1 MAEVEM
7 RGLARWCLVLLL
19 GSAAGWAQV
28 NADRIPQVIV
38 SGSRFNESY
47 EAGRAIGATIISAA
61 DIRASGV
68 TSVYE
73 ALRQLG
79 GVHTRSSLSGTSD
92 DTIDLRGF
100 GVTGD
105 QNTLVLIDGLRVS
118 ENELQS
124 ARLSAIPLNAIERI
138 EILRGGGA
146 VLYGGGAT
154 AGVVNV
160 ITRGTTADGQA
171 FNLFALTGSYR
182 TQELRAGASVTGQSV
197 AIDMAVN
204 RASSE
209 NYRRNN
215 ASQQENA
222 VARVRYLG
230 ERGELGL
237 RIVSERQHAQLPGA
251 LTTAQFNADP
261 RQAAQPN
268 DTTDTDANHYTL
280 GGNYRFTWGEA
291 AVDVFRRDKVNRF
304 YTDNR
309 PVFGG
314 TTLTRSGS
322 SVDGASPR
330 LRITQPVFGVDN
342 QLIVGFDVSRW
353 GYKNQASFNF
363 AAIADEADLGN
374 GNLTND
380 ETGKQYNRAV
390 YLKDDFKLADVRIA
404 IGARRENLRQFTS
417 NPFAFPALVNTGT
430 ERNLHAE
437 ELAVGWSIHSNW
449 TLHGRLG
456 NSYRIG
462 NIDENRFRFPTPGFL
477 LPQTSKD
484 KEAGLTYATR
494 VVNMELKS
502 FDHRLDNE
510 IMCVA
515 NAGAGFCNNIN
526 LPPTRRT
533 GFELSAKWRPTAKLD
548 IAAVHT
554 VLKARFV
561 SGRVAGFDVT
571 GNEVPVVPRTRS
583 GVHVNWRPGA
593 GHSVN
598 LGWQFVGSQIYDNDH
613 ANIFGQRVPA
623 YATVDAR
630 YTFRRGNFDLSVGGT
645 NLANKNYFSY
655 GVTGGGRANVYPE
668 RGRALFASVAAR
680 F

>member
-19 GSAAGWAQV
+19 GSAAAWAQV

-79 GVHTRSSLSGTSD
+79 GVHTRASLSGTSD

-160 ITRGTTADGQA
+160 ITRGTTAGGQA
-171 FNLFALTGSYR
+171 FNLDALTGSYR

-251 LTTAQFNADP
+251 LSTAQFNADP

-280 GGNYRFTWGEA
+280 SGNYRFTWGEA

-314 TTLTRSGS
+314 TMFTRSGS

-330 LRITQPVFGVDN
+330 QRSVAHQRNQSGVELRSCHGQEPVGCGRHDFRHLRYDG
-342 QLIVGFDVSRW
+342 
-353 GYKNQASFNF
+353 
-363 AAIADEADLGN
+363 LGRRHRLRQRRLSQ
-374 GNLTND
+374 GGDHRSEGGWERHGTLAQQS
-380 ETGKQYNRAV
+380 EVLRAV
-390 YLKDDFKLADVRIA
+390 AA
-404 IGARRENLRQFTS
+404 GSRRLRLW
-417 NPFAFPALVNTGT
+417 P
-430 ERNLHAE
+430 
-437 ELAVGWSIHSNW
+437 
-449 TLHGRLG
+449 
-456 NSYRIG
+456 
-462 NIDENRFRFPTPGFL
+462 D
-477 LPQTSKD
+477 
-484 KEAGLTYATR
+484 
-494 VVNMELKS
+494 
-502 FDHRLDNE
+502 
-510 IMCVA
+510 
-515 NAGAGFCNNIN
+515 
-526 LPPTRRT
+526 
-533 GFELSAKWRPTAKLD
+533 
-548 IAAVHT
+548 
-554 VLKARFV
+554 
-561 SGRVAGFDVT
+561 
-571 GNEVPVVPRTRS
+571 
-583 GVHVNWRPGA
+583 
-593 GHSVN
+593 
-598 LGWQFVGSQIYDNDH
+598 
-613 ANIFGQRVPA
+613 
-623 YATVDAR
+623 
-630 YTFRRGNFDLSVGGT
+630 
-645 NLANKNYFSY
+645 
-655 GVTGGGRANVYPE
+655 
-668 RGRALFASVAAR
+668 
-680 F
+680 